1 MPAYATSNRSAPM
14 ANLENLKKQAKLYL
28 RWHREGRFTVAAM
41 IRGVLPG
48 YAELSDQQILRGPFR
63 LADAQELV
71 ARRQG
76 FPSWSALREGHQDM
90 TAPDHPVAYP
100 SQPVL
105 RNIEPHLFVTDFPRA
120 LEFFTEMLGFKI
132 GFTYGDPPF
141 FGQVVRDAAMLSIR
155 RVSEPVLDRSKG
167 RDLLSASIGVS
178 NAKQLF
184 LEFQA
189 RGVPFHQTLR
199 REPWHGQGQGNFI
212 VSDPDGNLIDFGGR
226 TD

>member
-1 MPAYATSNRSAPM
+1 MPAYDTSNRSALM
-14 ANLENLKKQAKLYL
+14 ANLENLKKQAKLYQ

-41 IRGVLPG
+41 IRGVLPD
-48 YAELSDQQILRGPFR
+48 YAELSDQQILDGPFR
-63 LADAQELV
+63 LADAQDLV

-76 FPSWSALREGHQDM
+76 FKTWSALREGHQDM
-90 TAPDHPVAYP
+90 VSATDPVAYP

-120 LEFFTEMLGFKI
+120 LAFFTEKLGFKI
-132 GFTYGDPPF
+132 GFTYGEPAF

-155 RVSEPVLDRSKG
+155 KVREPVLDHSKG
-167 RDLLSASIGVS
+167 GNLLSASIGVS

-212 VSDPDGNLIDFGGR
+212 VADPDGNLIDFGGQ

>member
-1 MPAYATSNRSAPM
+1 
-14 ANLENLKKQAKLYL
+14 
-28 RWHREGRFTVAAM
+28 M
-41 IRGVLPG
+41 IRGVLPDF
-48 YAELSDQQILRGPFR
+48 AERSDREILEGPFR
-63 LADAQELV
+63 LAEAQELV

-76 FPSWSALREGHQDM
+76 FESWSALREGHQELTSATD
-90 TAPDHPVAYP
+90 PVAYP
-100 SQPVL
+100 SQPIL
-105 RNIEPHLFVTDFPRA
+105 RNFEPHLFVTDFPRA
-120 LEFFTEMLGFKI
+120 LAFFTEKLGFKI
-132 GFTYGDPPF
+132 GFTYGEPAF

-155 RVSEPVLDRSKG
+155 RVDGLVLDRSKG

-189 RGVPFHQTLR
+189 RGVAFHQALR

-212 VSDPDGNLIDFGGR
+212 VADPDGNLIDFGGR

>member
-1 MPAYATSNRSAPM
+1 M

-48 YAELSDQQILRGPFR
+48 YAALSDQEVLRAPFR

-71 ARRQG
+71 ARRHG
-76 FPSWSALREGHQDM
+76 FSSWSTLREGHQDR
-90 TAPDHPVAYP
+90 TSAAEPAVHP
-100 SQPVL
+100 SQPIL
-105 RNIEPHLFVTDFPRA
+105 LGIEPCLFVTDFPRA
-120 LEFFTEMLGFKI
+120 LAFFTEKLGFKV
-132 GFTYGDPPF
+132 GLTYGEPAF
-141 FGQVVRDAAMLSIR
+141 FGNVVRDAAILSLR
-155 RVSEPVLDRSKG
+155 WVADPVLDRSKEEN
-167 RDLLSASIGVS
+167 LLSASILVS

-184 LEFQA
+184 REFQE
-189 RGVPFHQTLR
+189 RGAPFHQPLR

-212 VSDPDGNLIDFGGR
+212 VADPDGNLIMFGGR

>member
-1 MPAYATSNRSAPM
+1 MPAYDTSNRSAPM
-14 ANLENLKKQAKLYL
+14 TNLENLKKQAKQYQ
-28 RWHREGRFTVAAM
+28 RWHREGRFTVAAI
-41 IRGVLPG
+41 IRGILPA
-48 YAELSDQQILRGPFR
+48 YAERTDQQVLEGPFR

-76 FPSWSALREGHQDM
+76 FASWSALREGHQDM
-90 TAPDHPVAYP
+90 TWAVDPVAYP

-105 RNIEPHLFVTDFPRA
+105 LNIEPHLFVTDFPRA
-120 LEFFTEMLGFKI
+120 LAFFTEMLGFKI
-132 GFTYGDPPF
+132 GFTYGEPAF

-155 RVSEPVLDRSKG
+155 HVSGSVLDRSKG
-167 RDLLSASIGVS
+167 SDLLSASIGVS

-212 VSDPDGNLIDFGGR
+212 VMDPDGNLIDFGGR